1 MVQQLHLFR
10 RRIDLDAV
18 HHQLVGIEI
27 YYQLVE
33 GQLLLR
39 GAVVVAAAHDG
50 VDAGDKLLDVKG
62 FGHVIVGTHVKTG
75 YLIRGLS
82 LSGEHDDRHGGK
94 LPDLLACAEPV
105 ELRYHEVEQDHGVLA
120 AARHVHGGLAVIAHV
135 HLIALVFEVEFD
147 ALDDGFFVV
156 HNQYFHRGPSVCV
169 FSRK

>member
-82 LSGEHDDRHGGK
+82 LSGEHDDRHGGLCPYITAD
-94 LPDLLACAEPV
+94 LPAVLDRKHNV
-105 ELRYHEVEQDHGVLA
+105 QQDNVWREQVKH
-120 AARHVHGGLAVIAHV
+120 
-135 HLIALVFEVEFD
+135 
-147 ALDDGFFVV
+147 
-156 HNQYFHRGPSVCV
+156 
-169 FSRK
+169 